1 MTFICC
7 RVVLL
12 VIVRLAA
19 WAAPYHPIRDTWKLL
34 DEGALGLD
42 VKWSPRE
49 MNGRAINSDE
59 RER

>member
-1 MTFICC
+1 M
-7 RVVLL
+7 LL